1 MFYASV
7 AALSIAICGV
17 LLRLSSLSRKTP
29 AVFGPL
35 WECETMLRHAAA
47 LTALSLTALLSL
59 SGCGDSPNLI
69 SADKVSEFKPGTTTQ
84 TEVVAALGK
93 PIHTIQEAD
102 GTKIDQ
108 YPASEG
114 SKSGSGFMPDWLGGT
129 STGGAYNMISFEYS
143 PGGILK
149 DIHGGGK

>member
-1 MFYASV
+1 MTATPGASKRLATAGNADDSQPIGPV
-7 AALSIAICGV
+7 GQHKADALTTGSNTSISDVSADPTSPTQVTKSGDFNAGAALMD
-17 LLRLSSLSRKTP
+17 LRAGTEVITLSS
-29 AVFGPL
+29 FG
-35 WECETMLRHAAA
+35 T
-47 LTALSLTALLSL
+47 
-59 SGCGDSPNLI
+59 GDS
-69 SADKVSEFKPGTTTQ
+69 F
-84 TEVVAALGK
+84 
-93 PIHTIQEAD
+93 TITFQEAD

>member
-1 MFYASV
+1 
-7 AALSIAICGV
+7 
-17 LLRLSSLSRKTP
+17 
-29 AVFGPL
+29 
-35 WECETMLRHAAA
+35 MLRHAAA
-47 LTALSLTALLSL
+47 LTALLALTACS
-59 SGCGDSPNLI
+59 DSVNLI
-69 SADKVSEFKPGTTTQ
+69 SADKISGFKPGSTNQ

-108 YPASEG
+108 YPAAEG

-129 STGGAYNMISFEYS
+129 STGGAYSMISFEYS

>member
-17 LLRLSSLSRKTP
+17 LLRVSLLSRKTR
-29 AVFGPL
+29 AVLGPL
-35 WECETMLRHAAA
+35 RGCETMFRHAAA
-47 LTALSLTALLSL
+47 LTALLLLTA
-59 SGCGDSPNLI
+59 CGDSAKLI
-69 SADKVSEFKPGTTTQ
+69 SADAISNFKPGSTNQ

-114 SKSGSGFMPDWLGGT
+114 AKSGSGMIPD
-129 STGGAYNMISFEYS
+129 
-143 PGGILK
+143 
-149 DIHGGGK
+149 